1 MPKNYLQTLIALI
14 SPQRA
19 QVDQSV
25 KYGEQLKQLNHLP
38 RSCIIYEYATTLFFL
53 KFQYPLLSLASK
65 GEKSNWLYAGAFPRF
80 FTVGCH
86 RGVGVRIHSKKE

>member
-38 RSCIIYEYATTLFFL
+38 RSCIICEYATTFFKNFSIPYYGL
-53 KFQYPLLSLASK
+53 QVK
-65 GEKSNWLYAGAFPRF
+65 GKSQIGYMQGRF
-80 FTVGCH
+80 RDFLQ
-86 RGVGVRIHSKKE
+86 

>member
-25 KYGEQLKQLNHLP
+25 KYGKQLKQLNHLP
-38 RSCIIYEYATTLFFL
+38 RSCIICEYATTLFF
-53 KFQYPLLSLASK
+53 PLNFSIPYYRLQVKA
-65 GEKSNWLYAGAFPRF
+65 KSQIGYMQGRF
-80 FTVGCH
+80 RDFLQ
-86 RGVGVRIHSKKE
+86 

>member
-38 RSCIIYEYATTLFFL
+38 RSCIIYEYATTLFF
-53 KFQYPLLSLASK
+53 S
-65 GEKSNWLYAGAFPRF
+65 
-80 FTVGCH
+80 
-86 RGVGVRIHSKKE
+86 